1 MEAKVSANPILE
13 VFYNLFWAKAWQG
26 RKPVVDL
33 RNFIQVYRSVAVF
46 LPLFKLKSNKGFFNQ
61 WISLVLKKIFQ
72 CGVMER

>member
-46 LPLFKLKSNKGFFNQ
+46 FAF
-61 WISLVLKKIFQ
+61 I
-72 CGVMER
+72 

>member
-61 WISLVLKKIFQ
+61 WLSLVLKNIFQ